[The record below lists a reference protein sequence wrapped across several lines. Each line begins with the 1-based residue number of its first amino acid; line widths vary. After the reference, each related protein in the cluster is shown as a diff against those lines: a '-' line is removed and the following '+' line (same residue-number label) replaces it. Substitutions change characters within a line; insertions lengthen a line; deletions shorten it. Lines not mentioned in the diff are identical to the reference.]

1 MLSCTTKVVFKEE
14 AYRSVPAMEPLAPVS
29 EVHYVFSNRDLLSTS
44 MGQAKTITMV
54 YNVLGVSCTT
64 STNNS
69 NKSASCLALGFLL
82 DGLGLLE

>member
-14 AYRSVPAMEPLAPVS
+14 AYRSVPATALLAPVS
-29 EVHYVFSNRDLLSTS
+29 EVYYVFSNRNLLSTS
-44 MGQAKTITMV
+44 MGQAKPITMV

-64 STNNS
+64 PTSNS
-69 NKSASCLALGFLL
+69 NESSSCLALGFLL